1 MQVWT
6 AALPCS
12 SCTWKPSRVW
22 CAEAR
27 HAPTH
32 SAIQSPRSPPCCF
45 CEKSYR
51 NDFVFLLTLHSVFDE
66 KIKPSMFVLGCIPNI
81 FKKKKKK
88 SQLSLCFLVTHSF
101 LKVTMSSLTCTRK
114 TKQSVPHHL
123 QEKIPTSRPA
133 GPQTAEVHFRG
144 VSSDAVPSRCRI
156 GPAAFEVTPFH
167 TVLFQRAVLA
177 VI

>member
-12 SCTWKPSRVW
+12 SCTWKPSRVR

-81 FKKKKKK
+81 FKKKKKVTAVIV
-88 SQLSLCFLVTHSF
+88 LSCYSF
-101 LKVTMSSLTCTRK
+101 FSKGYNVLTNLYQKNK
-114 TKQSVPHHL
+114 TKCPPSS
-123 QEKIPTSRPA
+123 SRKDSHQPPGGA
-133 GPQTAEVHFRG
+133 ADGRG
-144 VSSDAVPSRCRI
+144 SLPWRV
-156 GPAAFEVTPFH
+156 
-167 TVLFQRAVLA
+167 Q
-177 VI
+177 

>member
-1 MQVWT
+1 MTSSRPLPQEAHGIVIEVILVAIAFAGFCRFWHSFFFFWKAAIPDSCMQVWT

-12 SCTWKPSRVW
+12 SCTWKPSRVR

-88 SQLSLCFLVTHSF
+88 SHSCHCAFL
-101 LKVTMSSLTCTRK
+101 LL
-114 TKQSVPHHL
+114 
-123 QEKIPTSRPA
+123 I
-133 GPQTAEVHFRG
+133 
-144 VSSDAVPSRCRI
+144 
-156 GPAAFEVTPFH
+156 
-167 TVLFQRAVLA
+167 LF
-177 VI
+177 